1 MTLNIRNPKEMN
13 FCKSEEIDI
22 FYLSK
27 NFAYDISKIFE
38 INGKKI
44 ITDDLVI
51 LEENY
56 RNDDKKDLDLIEKHL
71 FDFSYKGSFEIEP
84 KNISL
89 YAANKIKEEIENDI
103 QIIIDLVRNKN
114 YKYSDIKI
122 VVSSIEDYKNQIM
135 NSFTK
140 NQIPFFVM

>member
-51 LEENY
+51 LEEIIEMMT
-56 RNDDKKDLDLIEKHL
+56 KKIW
-71 FDFSYKGSFEIEP
+71 I
-84 KNISL
+84 
-89 YAANKIKEEIENDI
+89 
-103 QIIIDLVRNKN
+103 
-114 YKYSDIKI
+114 
-122 VVSSIEDYKNQIM
+122 
-135 NSFTK
+135 
-140 NQIPFFVM
+140 